1 MENTSTKILVA
12 DDDADDRA
20 ILQDAMTELNASQVL
35 CFAQNGEEALLLL
48 GNEFNATCKPAL
60 IILDFNMPKLN
71 GTETLRRI
79 KNDERFKTVPVI
91 IYSTSLNPMEKDK
104 CMLLGA
110 HSYITKPV
118 TFKESMDTARSF
130 LAFCGNTQLP
140 DTGFRLPVAGP
151 KNP

>member
-1 MENTSTKILVA
+1 MENNSWKILVA

-20 ILQDAMTELNASQVL
+20 ILQDAMAELQAGQVL
-35 CFAQNGEEALLLL
+35 CFAQNGEDALHLL
-48 GNEFNATCKPAL
+48 GKDFNADHKPAL
-60 IILDFNMPKLN
+60 IILDLNMPKLN

-79 KNDERFKTVPVI
+79 KSDDRFKTVPVI

-118 TFKESMDTARSF
+118 TFKESMDTAKAF
-130 LAFCGNTQLP
+130 LAFCGEA
-140 DTGFRLPVAGP
+140 PVAGSRVP
-151 KNP
+151 VSGPQNS

>member
-1 MENTSTKILVA
+1 MENTALKILVA

-20 ILQDAMTELNASQVL
+20 ILQDAMAELEADQVL
-35 CFAQNGEEALLLL
+35 CFAHNGEDALRIL
-48 GNEFNATCKPAL
+48 NKDFNAGYKPAL
-60 IILDFNMPKLN
+60 IILDLNMPKLN

-79 KNDERFKTVPVI
+79 KSDERFKTVPVI

-130 LAFCGNTQLP
+130 LAFCEPMPTVPTN
-140 DTGFRLPVAGP
+140 
-151 KNP
+151 

>member
-1 MENTSTKILVA
+1 MENTSWKILVA

-20 ILQDAMTELNASQVL
+20 ILQDAMAELEASHVL
-35 CFAQNGEEALLLL
+35 CFAQNGEEVLRIL
-48 GNEFNATCKPAL
+48 GKDFNAGCKPAL
-60 IILDFNMPKLN
+60 IILDLNMPKLN

-104 CMLLGA
+104 CMMLGA

-130 LAFCGNTQLP
+130 LAFCEQIPTVPTN
-140 DTGFRLPVAGP
+140 
-151 KNP
+151 

>member
-1 MENTSTKILVA
+1 MKNMSPKILVA

-20 ILQDAMTELNASQVL
+20 ILQDAMMELEAGQVL
-35 CFAQNGEEALLLL
+35 CFAQNGEEVLRIL
-48 GNEFNATCKPAL
+48 NKDFNADYKPAL
-60 IILDFNMPKLN
+60 IILDLNMPKLN

-79 KNDERFKTVPVI
+79 KSDERFKTVPVI

-130 LAFCGNTQLP
+130 LSFCEQMLP
-140 DTGFRLPVAGP
+140 SQQIDR
-151 KNP
+151 

>member
-1 MENTSTKILVA
+1 MENTSWKILVA

-35 CFAQNGEEALLLL
+35 CFAQNGEDALRLL
-48 GNEFNATCKPAL
+48 GNDFNSTYKPAL
-60 IILDFNMPKLN
+60 IILDLNMPKLN

-130 LAFCGNTQLP
+130 LAFCREIPVTGNW
-140 DTGFRLPVAGP
+140 
-151 KNP
+151 

>member
-1 MENTSTKILVA
+1 MENTSWKILVA

-20 ILQDAMTELNASQVL
+20 ILEDAMAELEAGQVL
-35 CFAQNGEEALLLL
+35 CFAQNGEDALRIL
-48 GNEFNATCKPAL
+48 GKDFNSNFKPAL
-60 IILDFNMPKLN
+60 IILDLNMPKLN

-79 KNDERFKTVPVI
+79 KSDERYKTVPVI

-130 LAFCGNTQLP
+130 LSFCEKM
-140 DTGFRLPVAGP
+140 PVTSHQ
-151 KNP
+151 

>member
-1 MENTSTKILVA
+1 MENTSWKILVA

-35 CFAQNGEEALLLL
+35 CFAQNGEDALRLL
-48 GNEFNATCKPAL
+48 GNDFTATYKPAL
-60 IILDFNMPKLN
+60 IILDLNMPKLN

-130 LAFCGNTQLP
+130 LAFCREIPVTGNW
-140 DTGFRLPVAGP
+140 
-151 KNP
+151 

>member
-1 MENTSTKILVA
+1 MENTSFKILVA

-20 ILQDAMTELNASQVL
+20 ILQDAMIELHASQVL
-35 CFAQNGEEALLLL
+35 CFAQNGEEALRLL
-48 GNEFNATCKPAL
+48 GSDFNANYKPAL
-60 IILDFNMPKLN
+60 IILDLNMPKLN

-79 KNDERFKTVPVI
+79 KSDERFNSVPVI

-118 TFKESMDTARSF
+118 TMQESMDTAKAFLSF
-130 LAFCGNTQLP
+130 CRQEQLP
-140 DTGFRLPVAGP
+140 VTGNR
-151 KNP
+151 

>member
-1 MENTSTKILVA
+1 MENTSWKILVA

-35 CFAQNGEEALLLL
+35 CFAQNGEDALRLL
-48 GNEFNATCKPAL
+48 GNDFTVTYKPAL
-60 IILDFNMPKLN
+60 IILDLNMPKLN

-130 LAFCGNTQLP
+130 LAFCREIPVTGNW
-140 DTGFRLPVAGP
+140 
-151 KNP
+151 

>member
-1 MENTSTKILVA
+1 MKKTASKILVA

-20 ILQDAMTELNASQVL
+20 ILHDAMNELKASHVL
-35 CFAQNGEEALLLL
+35 CFAQNGEDALHML
-48 GNEFNATCKPAL
+48 GKDFTADYKPAL
-60 IILDFNMPKLN
+60 IILDLNMPKLN

-91 IYSTSLNPMEKDK
+91 IYSTSLNPLEKDK
-104 CMLLGA
+104 CMQLGA

-130 LAFCGNTQLP
+130 LAFCEPMPTVPTN
-140 DTGFRLPVAGP
+140 
-151 KNP
+151 

>member
-1 MENTSTKILVA
+1 MEKTPSKILVA

-20 ILQDAMTELNASQVL
+20 ILQDAMKELKAPEVL
-35 CFAQNGEEALLLL
+35 CFAQNGEDALRLL
-48 GNEFNATCKPAL
+48 GNDFNADYKPAL
-60 IILDFNMPKLN
+60 IILDLNMPKLN

-79 KNDERFKTVPVI
+79 KSDDRFKTVPVI

-118 TFKESMDTARSF
+118 TFKESMDTAQAF
-130 LAFCGNTQLP
+130 LAFC
-140 DTGFRLPVAGP
+140 
-151 KNP
+151 

>member
-1 MENTSTKILVA
+1 MKNTALKILVA

-20 ILQDAMTELNASQVL
+20 ILLDAMTELEAGQVL
-35 CFAQNGEEALLLL
+35 YFAQNGEEALRIL
-48 GNEFNATCKPAL
+48 GKDFNANYKPAL
-60 IILDFNMPKLN
+60 IILDLNMPKLN

-79 KNDERFKTVPVI
+79 KSDDRYKTVPVI
-91 IYSTSLNPMEKDK
+91 IYSTSLNPMEKEK

-130 LAFCGNTQLP
+130 LAFCEP
-140 DTGFRLPVAGP
+140 IPVSGSRA
-151 KNP
+151 

>member
-1 MENTSTKILVA
+1 MENTALKILVA

-20 ILQDAMTELNASQVL
+20 ILQDAMTELEYPEIL
-35 CFAQNGEEALLLL
+35 CFAQNGEEALRIL
-48 GNEFNATCKPAL
+48 GKDFNANFKPAL
-60 IILDFNMPKLN
+60 IILDLNMPKLN

-91 IYSTSLNPMEKDK
+91 IYSTSLNPMEKEK

-130 LAFCGNTQLP
+130 LAFCEASPTVPTN
-140 DTGFRLPVAGP
+140 
-151 KNP
+151 

>member
-1 MENTSTKILVA
+1 MEYTSLKILVA

-20 ILQDAMTELNASQVL
+20 ILQDAMLELEAGQVL
-35 CFAQNGEEALLLL
+35 CFAQNGEDALRML
-48 GNEFNATCKPAL
+48 GKDFNADYKPAL
-60 IILDFNMPKLN
+60 IILDLNMPKLN

-79 KNDERFKTVPVI
+79 KSDDRYKTVPVI
-91 IYSTSLNPMEKDK
+91 IYSTSLNPMEKEK

-130 LAFCGNTQLP
+130 LAFCGRTP
-140 DTGFRLPVAGP
+140 DTGFRFPVAGP
-151 KNP
+151 KNS

>member
-1 MENTSTKILVA
+1 MENTSWKILVA

-20 ILQDAMTELNASQVL
+20 ILQDAMAELDAGQVL
-35 CFAQNGEEALLLL
+35 CFAQNGEDALRIL
-48 GNEFNATCKPAL
+48 GKDFNADYKPAL
-60 IILDFNMPKLN
+60 IILDLNMPKLN

-79 KNDERFKTVPVI
+79 KSDDRYKTVPVI

-130 LAFCGNTQLP
+130 LAFCGKIP
-140 DTGFRLPVAGP
+140 DTSYLS
-151 KNP
+151 